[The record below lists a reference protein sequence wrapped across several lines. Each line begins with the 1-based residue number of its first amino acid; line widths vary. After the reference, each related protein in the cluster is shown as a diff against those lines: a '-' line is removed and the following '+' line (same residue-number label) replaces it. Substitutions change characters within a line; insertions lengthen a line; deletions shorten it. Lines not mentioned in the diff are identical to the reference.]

1 LDALWPGTQVN
12 EVGRGR
18 VFAMTDFGPALEAIQ
33 LKPDFTYVKPR
44 ADSHV
49 MFIHRHLDDGD
60 AYFLSNRIDRSEV
73 ITGSFRVK
81 GRAPQLWDPDTGL
94 TQEASFR
101 IVGDRTEVTVPL
113 DRFGSR
119 FVVFRAPAT
128 RDERVEPTYQWR
140 TLATLAGSWPVA
152 FQSGR
157 GAPATATFAKLL
169 DFREVTDPGIRYFSG
184 IATYSHELSIDGR
197 SPTGGSHLW
206 LDLGEVHDLAEV
218 WINGHLAGTAWKPP
232 YRVDISAL
240 AEPGRN
246 RLEIRVVNLWVN
258 RLIGDVQPGISSRI
272 TFTQADGKVSPNITA
287 SEEAIQLRMPYPP
300 DAPLRPSGLI
310 GPVSVLLESR
320 P

>member
-1 LDALWPGTQVN
+1 
-12 EVGRGR
+12 
-18 VFAMTDFGPALEAIQ
+18 
-33 LKPDFTYVKPR
+33 
-44 ADSHV
+44 
-49 MFIHRHLDDGD
+49 
-60 AYFLSNRIDRSEV
+60 
-73 ITGSFRVK
+73 
-81 GRAPQLWDPDTGL
+81 
-94 TQEASFR
+94 
-101 IVGDRTEVTVPL
+101 
-113 DRFGSR
+113 
-119 FVVFRAPAT
+119 
-128 RDERVEPTYQWR
+128 
-140 TLATLAGSWPVA
+140 VA

-157 GAPATATFAKLL
+157 GAPPTATFAKLL

-197 SPTGGSHLW
+197 NLTGGSHLW
-206 LDLGEVHDLAEV
+206 LDLGQVHDLAEV
-218 WINGHLAGTAWKPP
+218 WVNGHLAGTAWKPP

-240 AEPGRN
+240 AKPGRN
-246 RLEIRVVNLWVN
+246 RLEIRSINLWVN